1 MLFRSPLRPVLR
13 HRTEPHQRLFLSQF
27 MYYAIFPF
35 YGFLLFSGIIF
46 SCLLFMT
53 TLAIFMFTCSYF
65 RLLLLLFSHS
75 AVFDTFVTP
84 WTVTHQVSLFM
95 GFLRQQ
101 YWSGL
106 PFPSPGNLPNSGI
119 KPTSLELGGRCFTTK
134 PPGKLHFRL

>member
-1 MLFRSPLRPVLR
+1 MLFFHFMVFFFFQVLYF
-13 HRTEPHQRLFLSQF
+13 HVSYFF
-27 MYYAIFPF
+27 MI
-35 YGFLLFSGIIF
+35 
-46 SCLLFMT
+46 

-106 PFPSPGNLPNSGI
+106 PFPSPGILPNPGI
-119 KPTSLELGGRCFTTK
+119 KPPSLVLADSVPLSCRES
-134 PPGKLHFRL
+134 PGAPLLSSR